1 MNPKASGV
9 AALLGGVALIY
20 LAYTGYLDSAW
31 KGLRGDCSG
40 AGTRNDASPAES
52 TPARDGIGAG
62 GQADVGASAAGTF
75 YPGTTGA
82 LMAGDGAAW

>member
-9 AALLGGVALIY
+9 VALLGGVALIY

-31 KGLRGDCSG
+31 KGLRGDCAS
-40 AGTRNDASPAES
+40 ASTRNDKSPAES
-52 TPARDGIGAG
+52 VPSPGIGAG
-62 GQADVGASAAGTF
+62 GQADVDASASGTF